1 MPSHVVKFVGWFV
14 GLPRILRRAVNQ
26 YVQVVVR
33 LSDDQMLREGADGLP
48 ASVCEF
54 LNYIFP
60 LSAIY
65 HLLYQRSAL
74 GNDKRK

>member
-1 MPSHVVKFVGWFV
+1 MLLYIVEFVGGLI
-14 GLPRILRRAVNQ
+14 GLPGAAVDQ
-26 YVQVVVR
+26 YAQVTR
-33 LSDDQMLREGADGLP
+33 LPDGQMLREGADGLP

-54 LNYIFP
+54 LIYLLP